1 MIINILAGLGIVL
14 LVYLVVIV
22 IGNKIENAEIKEV
35 RRKVRMNIPLTKE
48 EAKIW
53 HSKLGGL

>member
-35 RRKVRMNIPLTKE
+35 RRKVRMNIR
-48 EAKIW
+48 
-53 HSKLGGL
+53 